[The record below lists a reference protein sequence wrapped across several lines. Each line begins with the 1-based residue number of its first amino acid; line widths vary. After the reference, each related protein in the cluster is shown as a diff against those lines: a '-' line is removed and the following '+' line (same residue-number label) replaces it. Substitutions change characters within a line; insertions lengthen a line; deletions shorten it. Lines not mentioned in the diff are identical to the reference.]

1 MEQHEIRTRRKALGL
16 SITQLAEYVGDS
28 QQYISQLE
36 NNGLEGKKTG
46 RVASAEKLTT
56 IEQVLIP
63 LEELQ
68 RKALEKVPIKKP
80 RAIRTPKADVK
91 E

>member
-36 NNGLEGKKTG
+36 NHGLEGKKTG
-46 RVASAEKLTT
+46 RVASPEKLAA
-56 IEQVLIP
+56 IEDILIP
-63 LEELQ
+63 LEEL
-68 RKALEKVPIKKP
+68 RRRALEKVPIKKP
-80 RAIRTPKADVK
+80 RAVRQPKSAV
-91 E
+91 